1 MKRQNGEYAWNG
13 GWWLMLDMNAFFAA
27 CEQQDRPELRGRPVG
42 IVPVVAET
50 TSFIAAS
57 YEAKCFGIKTG
68 TSVVEARQLCPHIA
82 IVEARPQLY
91 RLVHKRIIAAVET
104 IVPVHEVLSVDEM
117 TVRPWRNEAALPD
130 ALRLGQNLQD
140 AIRKEVGEWL
150 SCSIGLAPNAFLAK
164 VASDLQKP
172 RGLSV
177 IAREDIPHKL
187 YRLALTDWP
196 GIARRME
203 LRFHAAGVRTTE
215 QMYRLS
221 IPEMKRVFGGINGER
236 WWRLIRGEAIEL
248 PPVRRWQIGH
258 SSVLAPEY
266 RTPSGAWA
274 IACRLLEK
282 ACTRLR
288 DEKFHTVRLSVSVES
303 YAGQQWSRKM
313 KFLPC
318 NQTLSLLS
326 LLKTLWEDSIQEPS
340 RVSVSLQGL
349 VPDKDVMVSLFD
361 EDNAPRID
369 VAIDDL
375 NRRFGQGT
383 VTVTASLPAKEYL
396 DHQRIPFGL
405 PKELAPY
412 HALMEA

>member
-1 MKRQNGEYAWNG
+1 MKQEGQHIWNG

-42 IVPVVAET
+42 VVPVMAET

-57 YEAKCFGIKTG
+57 YEAKCFGVKTG
-68 TSVVEARQLCPHIA
+68 TNLAEARRLCPHIA
-82 IVEARPQLY
+82 IVEARPHLY
-91 RLVHKRIIAAVET
+91 RRVHKRIIQAIET
-104 IVPVHEVLSVDEM
+104 VVPVHEVLSVDEM

-140 AIRKEVGEWL
+140 TIRNEVGEWL

-177 IAREDIPHKL
+177 ITHEDIPHKL
-187 YRLALTDWP
+187 YHLALTDWP

-221 IPEMKRVFGGINGER
+221 LPEMKRVFGGINGER
-236 WWRLIRGEAIEL
+236 WWRIIRGEAIEL

-258 SSVLAPEY
+258 SNVLAPEY
-266 RTPSGAWA
+266 RNPEAAWA

-282 ACTRLR
+282 ACARLR
-288 DEKFHTVRLSVSVES
+288 DEKFHAVRLSVYVES
-303 YAGQQWSRKM
+303 YSGLQWSRKI

-318 NQTLSLLS
+318 NQTLLLLS
-326 LLKTLWEDSIQEPS
+326 LLKSLWQNTIHDPSHISIA
-340 RVSVSLQGL
+340 LQGL
-349 VPDKDVMVSLFD
+349 ISDKDVIVSLFD
-361 EDNAPRID
+361 ADNAPRID
-369 VAIDDL
+369 DIIDRL
-375 NRRFGQGT
+375 NQRFGQGT
-383 VTVTASLPAKEYL
+383 ITVAASLPAKEYL

-405 PKELAPY
+405 PRELPTLNSIAQ
-412 HALMEA
+412 A